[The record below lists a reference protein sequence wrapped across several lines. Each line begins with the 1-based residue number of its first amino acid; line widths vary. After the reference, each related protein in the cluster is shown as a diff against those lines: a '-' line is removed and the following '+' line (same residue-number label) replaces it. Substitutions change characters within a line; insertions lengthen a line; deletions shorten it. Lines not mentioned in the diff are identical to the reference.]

1 MNTNKY
7 ITTVV
12 AYQES
17 RVGCDPDKGSWLV
30 SWMDTDMT
38 DLGMHQTMSAII
50 NMNTNKYEYECTKY
64 KYI

>member
-17 RVGCDPDKGSWLV
+17 RVGEPDKGSWLV
-30 SWMDTDMT
+30 SWMDRQTDGYGR
-38 DLGMHQTMSAII
+38 DRSWDASDDECKY
-50 NMNTNKYEYECTKY
+50 KYEYEQ
-64 KYI
+64 I